1 MVEESASTSIAS
13 TRVDLSGDVDELVAE
28 YDRLVEEVRT
38 SGHSRERLEEL
49 DAIRR
54 ELEDRV
60 GTHRTITL
68 LL

>member
-1 MVEESASTSIAS
+1 MSEESTS
-13 TRVDLSGDVDELVAE
+13 TRVDLSGDVDDLVAE
-28 YDRLVEEVRT
+28 YDQLVEDLRT
-38 SGHSRERLEEL
+38 SGHSRKRLADL

-60 GTHRTITL
+60 GAHRTITL